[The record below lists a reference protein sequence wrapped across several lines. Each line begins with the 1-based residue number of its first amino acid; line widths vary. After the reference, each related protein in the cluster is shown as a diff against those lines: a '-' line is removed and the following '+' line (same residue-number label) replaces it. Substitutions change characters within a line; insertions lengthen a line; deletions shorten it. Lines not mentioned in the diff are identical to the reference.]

1 MAEQYNRLP
10 FDDADD
16 WFGKLTWYVRKDKK
30 DA

>member
-1 MAEQYNRLP
+1 MTEQYDQLP

-16 WFGKLTWYVRKDKK
+16 WFGKLTWYVMKHR